1 MRTFIFRC
9 PVTAASVQGACSE
22 EPCPGPYYVAQHC
35 LACSG
40 VHLVN
45 PATGKLLAEES
56 RPTGSRR
63 RLQAGAIPVHN
74 GTEKSDSAGNSCHT
88 LDEWGGREKA
98 S

>member
-9 PVTAASVQGACSE
+9 PTTMASVQGACSE

-35 LACSG
+35 LACG
-40 VHLVN
+40 GLHLVN

-56 RPTGSRR
+56 VPPASRG
-63 RLQAGAIPVHN
+63 RLQSGAIPVQS
-74 GTEKSDSAGNSCHT
+74 GTEKSDSDRNSWHT
-88 LDEWGGREKA
+88 LAEWGDRGKA